1 MTMRKKRDGHFSKK
15 ETKSVQ
21 DHLSD
26 STGRGKEQRGPYGL
40 GGQRPRGPSRPLS
53 RRRGAVPRPPGPPH
67 PSRRSAR
74 GNPSPSAR
82 QRGRQPTNPVG
93 LRGSPQAVSSALAF
107 PFYLGARPLCRRIRG
122 RGCRGPTSKHHPTA
136 AGAGAMVS
144 TYEF

>member
-1 MTMRKKRDGHFSKK
+1 MTMRKKRDGHFSKNK

-93 LRGSPQAVSSALAF
+93 LRISTGSAAPRLDARLARSLPSPVPCLF
-107 PFYLGARPLCRRIRG
+107 NNTHSNRCQVISQLQF
-122 RGCRGPTSKHHPTA
+122 
-136 AGAGAMVS
+136 
-144 TYEF
+144 